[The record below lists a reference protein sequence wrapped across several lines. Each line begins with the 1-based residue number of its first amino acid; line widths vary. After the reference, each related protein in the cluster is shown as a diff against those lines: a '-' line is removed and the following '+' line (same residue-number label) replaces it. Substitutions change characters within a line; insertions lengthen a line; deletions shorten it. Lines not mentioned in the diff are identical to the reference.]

1 MSRKYSQDVE
11 TLIAQLDSES
21 RSMRDQITQLQE
33 IVESHREPQEYRLC
47 PNGGSNGDD
56 IQICIGCVAGGGE
69 DKFIPCEDSFL
80 VKRI

>member
-11 TLIAQLDSES
+11 TLIAQLDEES

-47 PNGGSNGDD
+47 ADSDGLLEV
-56 IQICIGCVAGGGE
+56 CIHECTE
-69 DKFIPCEDSFL
+69 PCELSFL